1 MDVSRIKAQG
11 PWVLIKVDAPP
22 EKSTGGIYLPA
33 GNLEE
38 RLGHITGT
46 VLSVGPGHRG
56 KGGSRIPTGIAVGD
70 RVLFRGYLQEANRPG
85 GVIDREHCLIN
96 IDDIVG
102 VVEQE

>member
-1 MDVSRIKAQG
+1 MDVSKIQAQG
-11 PWVLIKVDAPP
+11 PWVLVKVDDPP
-22 EKSTGGIYLPA
+22 KKSKAGIYLPV

-56 KGGSRIPTGIAVGD
+56 KGGSRIPTDINVGD
-70 RVLFRGYLQEANRPG
+70 KVLFRGYLQEANRPG

-102 VVEQE
+102 VVERE